1 MAQEEKMTSE
11 EYKAYRRLASAV
23 LELVILD
30 YRWTYYKYLKG
41 QSTEYIYERQR
52 QLIHDEVLEV
62 FVTVVLND
70 TPDGLA
76 DKIERKVKEELQAHE
91 SIKKLRKH

>member
-1 MAQEEKMTSE
+1 MNREI
-11 EYKAYRRLASAV
+11 YKAYRRLATAS
-23 LELVILD
+23 LELAILD

-41 QSTEYIYERQR
+41 QTTEYMYERQR
-52 QLIHDEVLEV
+52 RLIHDEVLEL
-62 FVTVVLND
+62 FIAVVLND

-76 DKIERKVKEELQAHE
+76 EKIERKVKEELQERE